1 MRRPIL
7 VAVALLA
14 AAGLAQAGQSAQQLF
29 EEGQYEPALRAL
41 NERRDSG
48 VSDPTDRFL
57 AAQIQLKLSRPDQ
70 AKQEVE
76 SLTADANTT
85 WGSIGESVQALIDGD
100 TQRALDR
107 ATQAAEASPNHFYAQ
122 YQLGLVKA
130 RREDWAG
137 AAQAFDRASKID
149 VNFAYAFYY
158 AGFAYSKVQRAD
170 LTAEHFERFLK
181 LAPKAPERLAV
192 ESVLRVLRG

>member
-1 MRRPIL
+1 MRN
-7 VAVALLA
+7 VMFAVMGLLA
-14 AAGLAQAGQSAQQLF
+14 ATGVAQAGQSAQQLF
-29 EEGQYEPALRAL
+29 EEGQYEPALRVL

-48 VSDPTDRFL
+48 VSDPADRFL
-57 AAQIQLKLSRPDQ
+57 AAQVQLKLSRSDQ

-76 SLTADANTT
+76 PLTAGSDPT
-85 WGSIGESVQALIDGD
+85 WAPIGESVQALIDGD

-107 ATQAAEASPNHFYAQ
+107 ATQAATASPDHFHAQ

-137 AAQAFDRASKID
+137 AAQAFDRASQID
-149 VNFAYAFYY
+149 RNFAYAFYY
-158 AGFAYSKVQRAD
+158 AGFSYSKAQRAD
-170 LTAEHFERFLK
+170 LTVENFERFLK

-192 ESVLRVLRG
+192 ESILRVLRG